1 MGVFVPKKKSPTRI
15 PSLQHFSVLL
25 GGDVPQIEKRI
36 RALSKLP
43 PVSYMRLRDQWT
55 IDLVRFGVPISTI
68 ERACELLKGELN
80 RKSNLEAL
88 RALAEYLRIFR
99 PDKLL
104 ALDKRYYPIG
114 RGLQVPVNP
123 PGVIVEGGKPKLFWP
138 SFWKQDK
145 FDPLTRAIFGSV
157 LDRSI
162 FRLPDYRDLPL
173 TFVDLSAETGSKTRS
188 MKVLEKKDFVLLSD
202 AELRAETDK
211 FVEAYLRVRS
221 AEAERA
227 KEERSEEGLPLFLD
241 QPPP

>member
-1 MGVFVPKKKSPTRI
+1 MGVSVPKEKSSARI

-25 GGDVPQIEKRI
+25 GGDVPRIEKRI
-36 RALSKLP
+36 LALSNLP

-55 IDLVRFGVPISTI
+55 VDLIRFDVPVSTI
-68 ERACELLKGELN
+68 ERACELLRGELN

-88 RALAEYLRIFR
+88 RALAEYLRVYK

-114 RGLQVPVNP
+114 RGLHVPVNP
-123 PGVIVEGGKPKLFWP
+123 PGVIVEDGKPKLFWP

-162 FRLPDYRDLPL
+162 FRLPDYSSMPL
-173 TFVDLSAETGSKTRS
+173 TFVDLSADLGSKTRS
-188 MKVLEKKDFVLLSD
+188 MKVLERKDFNLLSD

-211 FVEAYLRVRS
+211 FVEAYLRVR
-221 AEAERA
+221 ATEAERE
-227 KEERSEEGLPLFLD
+227 KKDRSEEGLPLFLD